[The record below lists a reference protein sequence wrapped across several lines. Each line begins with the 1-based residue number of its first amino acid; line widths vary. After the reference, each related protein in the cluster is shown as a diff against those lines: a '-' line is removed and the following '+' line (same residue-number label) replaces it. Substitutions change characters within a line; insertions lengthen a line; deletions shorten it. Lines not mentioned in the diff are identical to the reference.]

1 MSSTSSLTSPLINIG
16 GLATGLD
23 TNTII
28 DQMMAAES
36 IPLNTLRSQ
45 QTVEQYRQRLLQGF
59 QSQMQS
65 LSTAIQALH
74 STTLFTQT
82 QGVTSSDATK
92 LTASTTTG
100 AGVGSYQVGV
110 SQLANSAQRT
120 YGYTTPAS
128 DGTITIDGHDTAVR
142 AGESIQ
148 DIVNSI
154 NSDSNATVYAA
165 ATDSG
170 TLVLSSRSTGDTG
183 TGFIAVND
191 PTGTLTEATAKARQG
206 RDAIYTID
214 GVGGSSRTNTFTD
227 GIAGV
232 SLSLQGVTTTSGPVT
247 VTVSAPGADSTA
259 ITKALQGFVNSYNST
274 VDAIRARLTERS
286 VPNATTT
293 SDQEQGVLFGDPQLT
308 GMLNDM
314 RQAIYSPIAGLP
326 AGMNSL
332 ADLGVS
338 TGAASSATAQSS
350 LDGDLTLDTS
360 KLQQAITSN
369 PTGVRDLLAGTP
381 TVTGWGAT
389 FQTLVDG
396 ASQSNGLLATSIT
409 SSSSRIKDMQTQ
421 IDSMNTRLTT
431 METAL
436 RAQFT
441 ALEVSV
447 QQSRTTGD
455 WLTSQLAGLAANNI
469 G

>member
-1 MSSTSSLTSPLINIG
+1 MSSSLTSPLINIG

-23 TNTII
+23 TNNII

-45 QTVEQYRQRLLQGF
+45 QTIEQYRQKLLQGF

-74 STTLFTQT
+74 SSTLFTQT
-82 QGVTSSDATK
+82 QGVTSSDPTK
-92 LTASTTTG
+92 ITASTTSG

-120 YGYTTPAS
+120 YGYAPPAS
-128 DGTITIDGHDTAVR
+128 AGTITIDGHATAVS

-148 DIVNSI
+148 DLVNSI
-154 NSDSNATVYAA
+154 NSDSNASVYAA

-170 TLVLSSRSTGDTG
+170 TVVLSSRTTGDTG

-191 PTGTLTEATAKARQG
+191 PTGTLSEVTAKARQG

-214 GVGGSSRTNTFTD
+214 GVGGSSRTNTLTD

-232 SLSLQGVTTTSGPVT
+232 SLSLQGLTTTSGPVT
-247 VTVSAPGADSTA
+247 VNVSAPGADSSA

-274 VDAIRARLTERS
+274 IDAIRARLTERS

-293 SDQEQGVLFGDPQLT
+293 SAQEQGILFGDPDLT

-332 ADLGVS
+332 ADLGIS
-338 TGAASSATAQSS
+338 TGAASSTTAQSS
-350 LDGDLTLDTS
+350 LDGDLTLDTA
-360 KLQQAITSN
+360 KLQQALTAN
-369 PTGVRDLLAGTP
+369 PTGVRDLLAGNPST
-381 TVTGWGAT
+381 TGWGAT

-396 ASQSNGLLATSIT
+396 ASQSGGLLATSIT

-431 METAL
+431 YETAL

-447 QQSRTTGD
+447 QQSQTTGA
-455 WLTSQLAGLAANNI
+455 WLTSQLAGLAANNNA
-469 G
+469 

>member
-1 MSSTSSLTSPLINIG
+1 MASTSSLTSPLINIG

-28 DQMMAAES
+28 DQMMTAES
-36 IPLNTLRSQ
+36 IPLNTLRTQ
-45 QTVEQYRQRLLQGF
+45 QTIEQYRQRLLQGF

-65 LSTAIQALH
+65 LSTALQALH
-74 STTLFTQT
+74 STALFTQT

-92 LTASTTTG
+92 ITASTTTG
-100 AGVGSYQVGV
+100 AGVGSYQVAV

-120 YGYTTPAS
+120 FGYTPPAS
-128 DGTITIDGHDTAVR
+128 DGTITIDGHGTAVR

-170 TLVLSSRSTGDTG
+170 TVVLSSRRTGDTG
-183 TGFIAVND
+183 TGFIAVAD
-191 PTGTLTEATAKARQG
+191 TTGTLSEVAAKARQG
-206 RDAIYTID
+206 RDAIYSID

-247 VTVSAPGADSTA
+247 VSVSAPGADAAA
-259 ITKALQGFVNSYNST
+259 ITKALQGFVNAYNST

-293 SDQEQGVLFGDPQLT
+293 SDREQGVLFGDPDLT

-314 RQAIYSPIAGLP
+314 RQAIYSPLAGLP
-326 AGMNSL
+326 AGIDGL
-332 ADLGVS
+332 AALGIS
-338 TGAASSATAQSS
+338 TGAASTTSSQSS
-350 LDGDLTLDTS
+350 LDGDLTLDTA
-360 KLQQAITSN
+360 KLQQALTTN
-369 PTGVRDLLAGTP
+369 PTGVRDLLAGNA

-409 SSSSRIKDMQTQ
+409 SSNSRIKAMQSQ

-431 METAL
+431 YETAL

-441 ALEVSV
+441 ALELSV
-447 QQSRTTGD
+447 QQSQSTGT
-455 WLTSQLAGLAANNI
+455 WLTSQLAGLAANSKA
-469 G
+469 